1 MTTRIRSV
9 ALAAAMAGL
18 LAVPVAVQAQVALAN
33 VRVNAQVEGVDQ
45 QNRTLTLRG
54 PQGNLFE
61 RRVPDD
67 MPGFGARRPG
77 DEVTIMFLY
86 EVGLH
91 LRKPGA
97 PLPNLAEIDAPAGVT
112 LIVHTVATEV
122 SQVDSG
128 EQAVSLR
135 SRSGPGMEATFRLPA
150 GMALSDFAVGDI
162 VDVTYVVPEVVQVE
176 TR

>member
-18 LAVPVAVQAQVALAN
+18 LAVPVAVQAQVALTN
-33 VRVNAQVEGVDQ
+33 VRVHAVIESVDQ
-45 QNRTLTLRG
+45 ANRMLTLRG
-54 PQGNLFE
+54 PQGHLFE
-61 RRVPDD
+61 RRVPED

-97 PLPNLAEIDAPAGVT
+97 PLPDLSQIEVPEGMT
-112 LIVHTVATEV
+112 TIVATVETEV
-122 SQVDSG
+122 SQVDAS
-128 EQAVSLR
+128 EQAISLR
-135 SRSGPGMEATFRLPA
+135 SRSGPGMEGTFRLPA
-150 GMALSDFAVGDI
+150 GMALSDFAEGDI